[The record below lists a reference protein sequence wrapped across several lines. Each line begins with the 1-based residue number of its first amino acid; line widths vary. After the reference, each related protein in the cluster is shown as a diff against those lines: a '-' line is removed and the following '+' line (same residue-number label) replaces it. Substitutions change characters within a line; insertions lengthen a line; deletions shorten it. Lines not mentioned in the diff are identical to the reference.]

1 MVMSDSNHTFLKVTQ
16 THMLVPPKHTP
27 DSTAGLSSAQVNTI
41 LNIKNCF
48 VYVWL
53 KNKRE
58 FWLYPIQIQGSM
70 LIGCAWN
77 GVKWSDATIHLDSI
91 KSYC

>member
-1 MVMSDSNHTFLKVTQ
+1 MPANNTLKVTQ
-16 THMLVPPKHTP
+16 TMTETLVPPKYTP
-27 DSTAGLSSAQVNTI
+27 NNNAGLSSSQVHTI

-53 KNKRE
+53 KNKSE
-58 FWLYPIQIQGSM
+58 FWLYPVQIQDNTLKGH
-70 LIGCAWN
+70 AWD
-77 GVKWSDATIHLDSI
+77 GRKWFSTAIRLDSI